1 VGEYPGGGV
10 VGGAEVAMSVL
21 AERLADEGVE
31 VHYTSLRHAE
41 TSSQSIRFHRTGWLS
56 RAIHSGHSQRAMAK
70 LGDIAEKSGRETSS
84 VLSSYLDRIVS
95 REYESA
101 LSDVGADVYIQEC
114 AGRQTAYVAWFCRKK
129 GKPFIFRSTSLW
141 DADLTFTW
149 GWRSWRDSTKKLY
162 VQGVKQA
169 DIVAANSTDTA
180 SAFTRHID
188 EDRVRFIPDGF
199 RILPCPDLSR
209 EDGYVLW
216 VGRDRPYKRPWLYG
230 QLARM
235 LPQYQFVMVG
245 DIRSIEGA
253 PPNLRLLGPMKP
265 AELSEIYSKAK
276 LLVNTSEVE
285 GFPNVLVEAAMHA
298 VPYLGFLD
306 PDRVVTQYSLGYHVK
321 DVSEMAT
328 MILLLME
335 REQLRLTLGT
345 NARRFVE
352 EHRDIEKV
360 IKKWFVLFEG
370 LAAKNHDLSQE
381 GDH

>member
-1 VGEYPGGGV
+1 MAEYPGGGV
-10 VGGAEVAMSVL
+10 VGGAEVTMSVL

-31 VHYTSLRHAE
+31 VHYMSLRRAE
-41 TSSQSIRFHRTGWLS
+41 TTSQSIRFHRTGWLS
-56 RAIHSGHSQRAMAK
+56 RAIHSGHSRRAIAK

-114 AGRQTAYVAWFCRKK
+114 AGRQTAYVATFCRKK

-188 EDRVRFIPDGF
+188 EDRVWFIPDGF

-216 VGRDRPYKRPWLYG
+216 VGRDRPYKRPWLYAE
-230 QLARM
+230 LARM
-235 LPQYQFVMVG
+235 LPQHQFVMVG
-245 DIRSIEGA
+245 DIHTIRDV
-253 PPNLRLLGPMKP
+253 PRNLRLLGPMKP
-265 AELSEIYSKAK
+265 SALQEVYSKAK
-276 LLVNTSEVE
+276 ILVSTSEVE
-285 GFPNVLVEAAMHA
+285 GFPNVLVEAGMQG

-306 PDRVVTQYSLGYHVK
+306 PDRVVTEYSLGCHVK
-321 DVSEMAT
+321 EVKEMAS
-328 MILLLME
+328 MIAVLME
-335 REQLRLTLGT
+335 REELRLTLGR

-352 EHRDIEKV
+352 KHRDIEKV
-360 IKKWFVLFEG
+360 IKKWLVLFER
-370 LAAKNHDLSQE
+370 LTAKNSDVSLS
-381 GDH
+381 